1 MEWYDSV
8 LPMQPS
14 HGLTLSDFLEME
26 ESYFIQLED
35 ELFGKDW
42 LHSYA
47 TKILDAKYEFIDVI
61 DVVNRQDHLS
71 QVQKDDLLS
80 VLQKHQ
86 QMFDGTLG
94 R

>member
-1 MEWYDSV
+1 MEWYDNV

-14 HGLTLSDFLEME
+14 HGLNSSDFLEVE

-35 ELFGKDW
+35 ELFGKGW
-42 LHSYA
+42 LHMYA
-47 TKILDAKYEFIDVI
+47 TELLDAKYEFTGVI

-71 QVQKDDLLS
+71 QSQKDALLS

-86 QMFDGTLG
+86 QMFNGTLG
-94 R
+94 